1 MKASFVSLI
10 LLSLISLNA
19 IAQIKEP
26 NDAGYSKWTV
36 YITREVDLFLPA
48 NKVLDSVFNEYGKT
62 MKLTQMLF
70 DRVIAGRADAYI
82 RTGKADSFSMLDY
95 QSAKEI
101 ADSLYSTKFDKI
113 FFLERWMFDT
123 INNRMVVRILKLSP
137 AVKLDENRY
146 VPTIWIPYPK
156 LRYYLSRHYILDTKG
171 RRRDLS
177 DYFEG
182 RYFASKI
189 ISSYKP
195 PIR

>member
-1 MKASFVSLI
+1 MKAFFVSLI
-10 LLSLISLNA
+10 LLSLISLDA
-19 IAQIKEP
+19 IAQINGP
-26 NDAGYSKWTV
+26 NDVGYSKWTI
-36 YITREVDLFLPA
+36 YITRQLDLHTPA

-70 DRVIAGRADAYI
+70 DRVTAGRADAYI
-82 RTGKADSFSMLDY
+82 RTGKADSSSMLDY
-95 QSAKEI
+95 HSAKEI
-101 ADSLYSTKFDKI
+101 TDSLYSTKFDKI
-113 FFLERWMFDT
+113 FFLECWKFDT

-171 RRRDLS
+171 KRLDLN

-182 RYFASKI
+182 RYFAGKI

-195 PIR
+195 SIR